1 MNKNRYLPPFLF
13 ASLLLFALI
22 LRLTQLS
29 FQPLWWDE
37 GFSLY
42 FATETPVRL
51 LELTSLDIHP
61 PLYYLLLQGWL
72 ATVGIGASTARGL
85 SVLVGVVTLPLAW
98 VVARGFVGARGAWWT
113 LWLFA
118 ISPLH
123 VYYSQ
128 EVRMY
133 SLLVLWALL
142 AVWAW
147 QARRWLLLGLA
158 VGLGLL
164 THYYFLFM
172 ALALALLIVAEWRK
186 TRGPASQPFDTLR
199 ARGYEGLRGPLM
211 AAFAALIVNVPWWLY
226 ALPRLYTYLE
236 YKLGVEADTP
246 MTPLEFLPRH
256 LVAWSVG
263 HLEAGWTWLAWGAL
277 LWVLLLLLGLYESVK
292 RKKEAPFDKL
302 RASTPNPSPNTSSHR
317 HRRWSKMDR
326 GGEHVSASS
335 SLPSP
340 KVGRGAGGKAGRHA
354 REGRFRAVSLHRPT
368 LQLLIL
374 WLVPTLCV
382 FLVGL
387 VAPFVAAR
395 IERQLLFVLPF
406 FLMLVGQGVQVL
418 WQHSKTGAWG
428 VLALI
433 TLFNL
438 TSLAGFY
445 TVRRYAEEDYRP
457 ILADVGALQG
467 PQDAW
472 LAIYE
477 WQIGY
482 LRAYLPN
489 AHPSPILIPGT
500 TPGTADLISWVD
512 TPEAIDEGVQ
522 GLLAQHERVWL
533 PAYQVKGRLLEEE
546 VARALTN
553 NGVYARNDWYG
564 NTRLYLFG
572 KGAEVPTL
580 EVIGEFDGVGEVRA
594 TAPQSIV
601 ASGTGIVPLFIEV
614 DHMPEGIRI
623 STQIQ
628 SQQSQRGGVWGEWDG
643 ALGEEQAEGEN
654 KALVDT
660 LPDAQQS
667 PEGSFLLR
675 AGVPI
680 DHGTPPGEYSVTMT
694 LYRATDG
701 QPINRVKDGIPTTPE
716 ATIGSISVVRPQT
729 AQPAAALRRLA
740 NTSLDFVLNQQ
751 VELLGASLPTGDNET
766 WQQGDHVPV
775 TLLWQSYENINNE
788 HYVFLQAIDKAGIP
802 RALRDLPPVNGTFPT
817 SAWQAGDLIRD
828 PHQLYLPA
836 DMPAGEYRLITGLY
850 DPNLAENSR
859 LKTASGQDAFEL
871 GTIQVTERTR
881 LLEEPSIGTPTNIP
895 FGNRARLA
903 QQQLPT
909 ALNAGQSLDLTLAL
923 QATQTGGTPLRI
935 FAQFYHNEKQIY
947 SSDHPLDPPAS
958 AWIEG
963 EWIIDQHQLNVPNEL
978 EAGNY
983 TLVVGIYEAES
994 GVTLATPEGMWATV
1008 MEWEV
1013 GGE

>member
-1 MNKNRYLPPFLF
+1 MNKNRYLPP
-13 ASLLLFALI
+13 LLFALLLLFGFI
-22 LRLTQLS
+22 LRLSQLS

-42 FATETPVRL
+42 FATETPARL

-72 ATVGIGASTARGL
+72 ATVGIGALTARGL

-98 VVARGFVGARGAWWT
+98 VVARGFVGRRAAWWT
-113 LWLFA
+113 LWLLA

-147 QARRWLLLGLA
+147 QVRRWLLLGLA
-158 VGLGLL
+158 VGAGLL

-172 ALALALLIVAEWRK
+172 ALALLLLIVAERRK
-186 TRGPASQPFDTLR
+186 RPCPEPAEG
-199 ARGYEGLRGPLM
+199 GYEGLRGPLV
-211 AAFAALIVNVPWWLY
+211 AVFTVLIVNVPWWLY

-263 HLEAGWTWLAWGAL
+263 HLEAGWTWLAWGAVL
-277 LWVLLLLLGLYESVK
+277 CVLLLLLGLYEGLKTALTPSPSLGYG
-292 RKKEAPFDKL
+292 RGERRTAP
-302 RASTPNPSPNTSSHR
+302 TPNPSPNN
-317 HRRWSKMDR
+317 R
-326 GGEHVSASS
+326 GGERK
-335 SLPSP
+335 LPQ
-340 KVGRGAGGKAGRHA
+340 GG
-354 REGRFRAVSLHRPT
+354 EGRFGGGGRFILV
-368 LQLLIL
+368 L
-374 WLVPTLCV
+374 WLVPTVCV

-406 FLMLVGQGVQVL
+406 FLMLVAQGIQVL
-418 WQHSKTGAWG
+418 WEQSKAGAWA

-445 TVRRYAEEDYRP
+445 TVPRYAEEDYRP

-482 LRAYLPN
+482 LRAYLPD
-489 AHPSPILIPGT
+489 AHPSPILVPGT

-512 TPEAIDEGVQ
+512 EPDATNEGIKT
-522 GLLAQHERVWL
+522 LLTQYERVWL

-553 NGVYARNDWYG
+553 NGAYAKNDWYG

-580 EVIGEFDGVGEVRA
+580 TVVGEFDGVGEVRA
-594 TAPQSIV
+594 TAPQSVV

-614 DHMPEGIRI
+614 DHMPEGIRV
-623 STQIQ
+623 SIQ
-628 SQQSQRGGVWGEWDG
+628 VQPKEPQRGGVWGEWDG
-643 ALGEEQAEGEN
+643 ALGEEQAEGEK
-654 KALVDT
+654 KALVDV
-660 LPDAQQS
+660 LPDAEQS
-667 PEGSFLLR
+667 PEGPFLLR

-680 DHGTPPGEYSVTMT
+680 DHGTPPGEYNVTMT
-694 LYRATDG
+694 LYRATEG
-701 QPINRVKDGIPTTPE
+701 QPLNRVKDGIPTTPE

-740 NTSLDFVLNQQ
+740 TTPLDFVLDERI
-751 VELLGASLPTGDNET
+751 ELLGASIPAGDNDR
-766 WQQGDHVPV
+766 WQQGDRVPV
-775 TLLWQSYENINNE
+775 TLLWRSQENINNE
-788 HYVFLQAIDKAGIP
+788 HIVFLQAIDKEGIP
-802 RALRDLPPVNGTFPT
+802 HALRDLPPVNGTFPT

-836 DMPAGEYRLITGLY
+836 DMPAGDYRLIAGLY
-850 DPNLAENSR
+850 DPNPNPAQNSR
-859 LKTASGQDAFEL
+859 LKTASEQDAFEL
-871 GTIQVTERTR
+871 GTIHVSERTR
-881 LLEEPSIGTPTNIP
+881 LLQEPSIGTPTNIP
-895 FGNRARLA
+895 FGDRARLA

-909 ALNAGQSLDLTLAL
+909 ALHPGQSLDVTLVL
-923 QATQTGGTPLRI
+923 QATQTGGPPLRI
-935 FAQFYHNEKQIY
+935 FAQLYHNNQQIY

-963 EWIIDQHQLNVPNEL
+963 EWIIDHHQLDVPSEL
-978 EAGNY
+978 PAGGY
-983 TLVVGIYEAES
+983 TLVVGIYDAES
-994 GVTLATPEGMWATV
+994 GVTLPTAEGMWATV

-1013 GGE
+1013 GE